1 MSGLS
6 FDGQKMPKRILI
18 ADDNATV
25 RQVIK
30 NRLFKTVNVE
40 QCREAANGREAIELA
55 AISKPDLVILDV
67 SMPDMDGVTA
77 AKRLKESMPETPI
90 ILFTLYKLDDS
101 AAKLGVDAVVSKLSL
116 GRLTDQV
123 FALLFR

>member
-1 MSGLS
+1 
-6 FDGQKMPKRILI
+6 MPKHILI
-18 ADDNATV
+18 ADDNPTV

-30 NRLFKTVNVE
+30 KRLFKTVDVE

-55 AISKPDLVILDV
+55 AKSKPDLVILDV

-77 AKRLKESMPETPI
+77 AKLLKESLPGTPI
-90 ILFTLYKLDDS
+90 ILFTMYKLDDS

-116 GRLTDQV
+116 GKLTDEV
-123 FALLFR
+123 LALLFR